1 MAQLEVLLVGSRM
14 FHSISKLRN
23 KDDEA
28 NHGSSS
34 PVFQAPARNCD
45 MVGGRAGKVHVSH
58 ESQVFSGWWFQPI

>member
-1 MAQLEVLLVGSRM
+1 M

-28 NHGSSS
+28 NHGSSF

-45 MVGGRAGKVHVSH
+45 MVGGG
-58 ESQVFSGWWFQPI
+58 QVRSTFLMNLRCFPFL